1 MDPSPDTLHHT
12 LSLYREYLRADP
24 KANRRED
31 AMEALAVLVP
41 IETRAAQ
48 QSLPG
53 TARSPGRPR
62 SSRSGPRRPPL
73 GPDSHSAYPDHGRR
87 RGRED
92 LPRRGGG
99 PFQAAPLVASTTPG
113 PHRAKVRAPGH
124 DDEEVTVPA
133 VANEQVP
140 RHVTLRPKP
149 GKLDVTGTSGAR
161 ISVDGKPLGTVPAKA
176 LAVEPG
182 ARFVA
187 ITMNGHEP
195 WTGTVDVGRDKT
207 VPVAADL
214 RWTQQR
220 KIAWATISLGIAG
233 ALSGGAL
240 GGLALDRQSQ
250 ALSLRDGMIGPPLGG
265 GAGEVQHGC
274 PGAQRLGQ
282 AAAITG
288 VVSALVLATGIG
300 LHAFDEAP
308 VITPEAGA
316 GPKTPAPST
325 TLEVGLGTASLRV
338 LF

>member
-1 MDPSPDTLHHT
+1 
-12 LSLYREYLRADP
+12 
-24 KANRRED
+24 
-31 AMEALAVLVP
+31 
-41 IETRAAQ
+41 
-48 QSLPG
+48 
-53 TARSPGRPR
+53 
-62 SSRSGPRRPPL
+62 
-73 GPDSHSAYPDHGRR
+73 
-87 RGRED
+87 
-92 LPRRGGG
+92 
-99 PFQAAPLVASTTPG
+99 
-113 PHRAKVRAPGH
+113 
-124 DDEEVTVPA
+124 
-133 VANEQVP
+133 
-140 RHVTLRPKP
+140 
-149 GKLDVTGTSGAR
+149 VTGTSGAR
-161 ISVDGKPLGTVPAKA
+161 ISVDGKPLGTVPTKA
-176 LAVEPG
+176 LSVEPG

-250 ALSLRDGMIGPPLGG
+250 ALSLRDKQSSGPLSVEERERFNL
-265 GAGEVQHGC
+265 AVRE
-274 PGAQRLGQ
+274 RNDFGQ

-300 LHAFDEAP
+300 LHAFDEEP
-308 VITPEAGA
+308 VVTPEAGA
-316 GPKTPAPST
+316 GPKAPAPST